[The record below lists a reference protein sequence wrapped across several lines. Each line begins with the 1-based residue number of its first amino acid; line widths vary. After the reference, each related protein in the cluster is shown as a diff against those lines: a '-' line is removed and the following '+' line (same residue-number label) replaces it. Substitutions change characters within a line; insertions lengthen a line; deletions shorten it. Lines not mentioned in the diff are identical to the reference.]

1 MIRTLRS
8 ISKQEKEKFRIPRSV
23 QQTIPIDTIW
33 KDGIFK
39 VGKNKY
45 SKTFQF
51 TDINYATASKED
63 KKTLFLEYSD
73 LLNSFDSGA
82 VTKLT
87 VSLRR
92 INTIDFEKEILLPY
106 NGDRLDVYRKEYNDM
121 LREKALGTNGMVR
134 ELSLIHI

>member
-63 KKTLFLEYSD
+63 KKALFLEYSD

-92 INTIDFEKEILLPY
+92 MNTIDFEKEILLPY
-106 NGDRLDVYRKEYNDM
+106 KGDRLDVYRKEYNDM
-121 LREKALGTNGMVR
+121 LREKALGTAWFGR
-134 ELSLIHI
+134 CF

>member
-63 KKTLFLEYSD
+63 KKALFLEYSD
-73 LLNSFDSGA
+73 LL
-82 VTKLT
+82 
-87 VSLRR
+87 
-92 INTIDFEKEILLPY
+92 
-106 NGDRLDVYRKEYNDM
+106 
-121 LREKALGTNGMVR
+121 
-134 ELSLIHI
+134 